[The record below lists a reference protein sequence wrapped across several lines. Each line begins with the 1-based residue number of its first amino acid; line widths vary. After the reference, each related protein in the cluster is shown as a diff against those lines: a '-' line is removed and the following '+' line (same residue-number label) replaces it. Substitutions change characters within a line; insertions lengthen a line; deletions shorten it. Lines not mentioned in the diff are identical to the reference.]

1 MAKRRTDG
9 PAAPFP
15 DEDARRA
22 IREDLST
29 TILVE
34 AAAGTGKTRALV
46 DRMVATI
53 ATGRAT
59 MDCLAAV
66 TFTIKAAAQLRQ
78 RFQNA
83 LEAALREESDA
94 LRRQRLRD
102 ALARVDLCFV
112 GTIHAFGARLLRER
126 PVEAGIEPGFLEM
139 DEPEDGVARGEA
151 WERFTAG
158 LFLRDDPRVERL
170 IELGVPLGDLERA
183 FDTVCEY
190 ADVEIAAE
198 GEGPEPDFTAARRA
212 VEAFLERAA
221 PTIPAEPPA
230 GGWTGFQEAV
240 RSARRLGEILETD
253 RARDFVRVLRVLR
266 RSDASKQAGAFKSA
280 ADSLREDFVKPAL
293 ARWAEHVHPA
303 VMRVLSDA
311 RDEYRDWRR
320 AQARLN
326 FQDLL
331 LEARD
336 LLRDHPEARRSLAR
350 RFTPILVDEFQ
361 DTDPL
366 QAEIL
371 MLLTG
376 AETDER
382 DWRRLTPVP
391 GSLFVVG
398 DPKQSIYRFRRAD
411 IETYEDVRTRI
422 ARSGR
427 VLKLSTNFRSNAP
440 LCDWINRTFSP
451 LFPAEPSREQAGYVP
466 LVARDAS
473 SGPAEV
479 FRIVCPSQGNT
490 IKPVVTHDARRI
502 AGNIAAALARRERT
516 PGDFL
521 VLFRRRT
528 YMTDYAQALEERGV
542 PYEIAG
548 GGAFRSADLA
558 AFLPLLQT
566 LAEPD
571 DPVPLVAALRGAIF
585 GVDDEALYRFMRAGG
600 RFDARIE
607 PPAAADPR
615 IRRAFDLFREGAR
628 LAETLPPAAAISR
641 FADRLGW
648 IAATAAEP
656 LGDSRAGNLVKAL
669 AAARKL
675 SAEGRDFP
683 TLVRELDR
691 LRREDLIEQMSL
703 EPGRPSAVRLMTLH
717 GAKGLEAPVVFL
729 AEPAADLPDRTHC
742 SIDRS
747 ASPARGHFRVVVR
760 RGERST
766 DEIARPSGWEP
777 MQEREERFE
786 NAEKTRFLYVGATRA
801 RESLVV
807 SVKRAAGGKS
817 GGTWATLDPR
827 LRADLPESAPVPP
840 VPAAPASA
848 ASDLVAGSR
857 ARGQARR
864 TASAAPSFHTAQVT
878 ALAHAGAGDSPLR
891 ESTGRG
897 MEWGHIIHRLLEAAM
912 RDASADL
919 PALARNLFA
928 ETDRPTTDLEDAL
941 ALVDAARRS
950 PLWTRALAAKRR
962 LVEVPFA
969 LTVPSAELGLPH
981 PPAET
986 LLTGAIDLL
995 FEDES
1000 GWTLVDYK
1008 SDHIAG
1014 NLEALARWY
1023 APQIRHYR
1031 RYWSKLTGRPTRAGL
1046 FFVETGEEVWLPEEF
1061 EENGAGAVTGS
1072 AAGSSR
1078 PAVRPRS

>member
-1 MAKRRTDG
+1 MTKRTEPPPGRLS
-9 PAAPFP
+9 
-15 DEDARRA
+15 DEDSRTA

-46 DRMVATI
+46 ERMVAAI

-59 MDCLAAV
+59 MDRLAAV

-83 LEAALREESDA
+83 LEAALRGAMDA
-94 LRRQRLRD
+94 PTRQRLTD
-102 ALARVDLCFV
+102 ALARLDLCFV

-126 PVEAGIEPGFLEM
+126 PVEAGIDPGFLEM

-158 LFLRDDPRVERL
+158 LFVRDDPRLARL
-170 IELGVPLGDLERA
+170 MELGIDLRELEDA
-183 FDTVCEY
+183 FATICEN
-190 ADVEIAAE
+190 ADVEVAA
-198 GEGPEPDFTAARRA
+198 GPDGPEPDFTAARLQ

-221 PTIPAEPPA
+221 RAIPAEAPQ

-240 RSARRLGEILETD
+240 RSARRLSEIFDTG

-266 RSDASKQAGAFKSA
+266 RGDARNHAGAFKSA
-280 ADSLREDFVKPAL
+280 VESLREDVVKPAL

-303 VMRVLSDA
+303 VMRVLADA
-311 RDEYRDWRR
+311 REEYRLWRR

-361 DTDPL
+361 DTDPI

-371 MLLTG
+371 LLLTG

-411 IETYEDVRTRI
+411 IETYEDVRARI
-422 ARSGR
+422 AGSGR
-427 VLKLSTNFRSNAP
+427 ILELTTNFRSSAP
-440 LCDWINRTFSP
+440 LCGWINRTFSA
-451 LFPAEPSREQAGYVP
+451 LFPAEATREQARYVP
-466 LVARDAS
+466 LDPRAPKPGNDA
-473 SGPAEV
+473 PV
-479 FRIVCPSQGNT
+479 FRLACPASGSAVR
-490 IKPVVTHDARRI
+490 PVVAHDSRRI
-502 AGNIAAALARRERT
+502 ADHIAAAIARCERT
-516 PGDFL
+516 PADFL

-528 YMTDYAQALEERGV
+528 YMGDYARALEERGV

-548 GGAFRSADLA
+548 TGAFKSLDLA

-566 LAEPD
+566 LADPD
-571 DPVPLVAALRGAIF
+571 DPIPFVAALRGPIF
-585 GVDDEALYRFMRAGG
+585 GVDDEALYRFTRIGG
-600 RFDARIE
+600 RFDARLD
-607 PPAAADPR
+607 PPTGADPR
-615 IRRAFDLFREGAR
+615 IRRAFEHLHEGAR
-628 LAETLPPAAAISR
+628 LAETLPPAAAMSR
-641 FADRLGW
+641 FAGRLGW
-648 IAATAAEP
+648 TAATAAEP

-683 TLVRELDR
+683 ALVRELDR
-691 LRREDLIEQMSL
+691 LRNEDLIEQMSL

-717 GAKGLEAPVVFL
+717 GAKGLEASVVFL
-729 AEPAADLPDRTHC
+729 AEPAAEFGDKVEHW
-742 SIDRS
+742 IDRS
-747 ASPARGHFRVVVR
+747 VSPAQGHFRVVQK
-760 RGERST
+760 RGEHSFE
-766 DEIARPSGWEP
+766 EIARPAGWDAMED
-777 MQEREERFE
+777 REKRFE
-786 NAEKTRFLYVGATRA
+786 EAEKTRFHYVGATRA

-807 SVKRAAGGKS
+807 SVKRSGAGKT
-817 GGTWATLDPR
+817 GGTWAALDAR
-827 LRADLPESAPVPP
+827 LPKDLPESPP
-840 VPAAPASA
+840 AFPAPAAPASA
-848 ASDLVAGSR
+848 AADLVAGSR
-857 ARGQARR
+857 ARSTARR
-864 TASAAPSFHTAQVT
+864 TESAAPSYQVAHVT
-878 ALAHAGAGDSPLR
+878 ALVHAEGGDGPAR

-912 RDASADL
+912 RDSSADL
-919 PALARNLFA
+919 PAYARNLFA
-928 ETDRPTTDLEDAL
+928 ETDRPTADLDAAL
-941 ALVDAARRS
+941 ALVEAARRS
-950 PLWTRALAAKRR
+950 PLWKRALAAKRR

-969 LTVPSAELGLPH
+969 LVVPSAELGLPD
-981 PPAET
+981 PPRET

-995 FEDES
+995 FEDAA

-1008 SDHIAG
+1008 SDRIAG
-1014 NLEALARWY
+1014 NLDDLARWY

-1046 FFVETGEEVWLPEEF
+1046 FFVETGEEVWLPESE
-1061 EENGAGAVTGS
+1061 G
-1072 AAGSSR
+1072 
-1078 PAVRPRS
+1078 